1 MWSTLR
7 LIWRWGAQQVFII
20 IFKRKTNTHIIY
32 MQTHICTH
40 MYTHTCAHTHTH
52 THRHTQTHTKLYQ
65 FMVYVA
71 VFPVVPVSTPS
82 AGAAA
87 SHVMAEGHCH
97 HSTLVHCT
105 GQCDLHC
112 FVPCCLLFMPPVKGF
127 TLLSSFSNSFFLF
140 MLLYV
145 YRSHIKLIGDR
156 EQGGIGY
163 LWIAH
168 PSAPI
173 CKDWRDHQPL
183 PERQC

>member
-1 MWSTLR
+1 MH
-7 LIWRWGAQQVFII
+7 
-20 IFKRKTNTHIIY
+20 THVH
-32 MQTHICTH
+32 THL
-40 MYTHTCAHTHTH
+40 CAHTH
-52 THRHTQTHTKLYQ
+52 THRHTQTHTHTKLYQ

-87 SHVMAEGHCH
+87 SHVTAEGHCH

-112 FVPCCLLFMPPVKGF
+112 FVPWCLLFMPPVKGF

-156 EQGGIGY
+156 EQGGIGN
-163 LWIAH
+163 L
-168 PSAPI
+168 
-173 CKDWRDHQPL
+173 
-183 PERQC
+183 